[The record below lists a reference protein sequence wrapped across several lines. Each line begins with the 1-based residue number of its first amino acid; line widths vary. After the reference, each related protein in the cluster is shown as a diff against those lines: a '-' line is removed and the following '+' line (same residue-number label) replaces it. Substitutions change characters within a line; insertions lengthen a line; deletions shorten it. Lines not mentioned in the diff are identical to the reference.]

1 MLKKNKQTNKQTKMG
16 ISSGTS
22 TRWLFVHSI
31 QIELEIEK
39 TKKTN
44 TKNKQTN
51 IQKIGSFYSPC
62 FKLTET
68 NLLFRRFLTSN
79 LLLILFPEWLSSI
92 RSVVPLIFTWNKK
105 NVLENTTVGL
115 TVFCPGAGG
124 GRTLCPR

>member
-1 MLKKNKQTNKQTKMG
+1 MR

-39 TKKTN
+39 KKKTN
-44 TKNKQTN
+44 TKNKQAN
-51 IQKIGSFYSPC
+51 IQKIGNFYSPC

-79 LLLILFPEWLSSI
+79 LLLILFPEWLNSI
-92 RSVVPLIFTWNKK
+92 QSVVPLIFTWNKK
-105 NVLENTTVGL
+105 KCLGKYHSGL
-115 TVFCPGAGG
+115 NPILPWGG
-124 GRTLCPR
+124 GGGGAHCARANFNEL